1 MAVPAGTFQTHKA
14 VGNREDLSDSIWDI
28 SPTDVAFSSNCS
40 RDTAKAVQVEW
51 QIDEL
56 AAAVSNNAHIEGDDA
71 TTNTAAPTQRL
82 SNVVQLLDKVPRV
95 SSTQQSVNSAG
106 RRNEL
111 NHQVMKA
118 NKEIKRDLESS
129 VTGTQAGTA
138 GATNA
143 ARTMAG
149 FACWAFDNQ
158 VKLGANATTPA
169 VTSGYPSTAPTAGTD
184 VALTEAHLKSA
195 IGLAWDNGGD
205 PSVVMVGR
213 SDKQSI
219 SAFTGIA
226 TQYRDNQKDGPA
238 VIIGAADMYVSDFGT
253 HYIVANRFM
262 PSDNVYVLDFEY
274 LTLSFLQPFGMEPL
288 AKTGHSDR
296 VMISGEVTLKVKS
309 PKANA
314 KIYTTAG

>member
-14 VGNREDLSDSIWDI
+14 VGNREDLSDTIFDI
-28 SPTDVAFSSNCS
+28 SPTDTPFTTNAQ
-40 RDTAKAVQVEW
+40 RDTASAVQVEW
-51 QIDEL
+51 QVDEL
-56 AAAVSNNAHIEGDDA
+56 AAAVANNAHIEGDDA

-111 NHQVMKA
+111 NYQVQKA
-118 NKEIKRDLESS
+118 NREIKRDLEMSL
-129 VTGTQAGTA
+129 TGTQAGTA

-219 SAFTGIA
+219 SGFTGIA

-238 VIIGAADMYVSDFGT
+238 VIIGSADVYVSDFNT
-253 HYIVANRFM
+253 HYIVANRFQ
-262 PSDNVYVLDFEY
+262 PSDNVYILDFEF
-274 LTLSFLQPFGMEPL
+274 LCVSFLQPFGMEKL

-296 VMISGEVTLKVKS
+296 VMISAEATLKVKS
-309 PKANA
+309 PKAHA
-314 KIYTTAG
+314 KIYTTTG